1 MSTLRQC
8 LLLAVLIGSYF
19 MPNVMFAGG
28 NLSVTVKGNA
38 EPLSDAVIQLE
49 PFVGGGNLSDDMLSR
64 PIKKPLKNMRTPE
77 KGEHTFLEL
86 NAGKYRVTAYRVG
99 WKRAGTI
106 AEVIEGQTTSI
117 TIDLKNDENRIDE
130 VTVFG
135 AARREQ
141 KITEAPAAI
150 STILP
155 EDLKKA
161 QSHGQVGK
169 VLEGLQGVDVVQSGM
184 NDFNINTRGFNNS
197 INRRMLVLIDGRD
210 PSTPLLNLVEWNSFQ
225 SDLSDIK
232 SIEVVRGPGSA
243 LYGSNAYNGV
253 INITT
258 YSPKDVLGARVSVTG
273 GDFDTYRLN
282 GRYAASIGENIT
294 FKLSMGY
301 SSQRQSWVTSRDISK
316 GGTLEYPGLA
326 VDLADPPAPGTY
338 RAGMPNRILNI
349 DSLINAHK
357 NATNLYGT
365 ARVDYSLSSNERIL
379 AEIGYSYYQNEYY
392 VNQTGRILIPDVEK
406 PFARLAYNSPHFN
419 VQGHWY
425 RRNTPIPQIVMNAR
439 ATSAE
444 RSDVYVLDAQWNDNF
459 IDNKLKVILGASHE
473 YQHVNT
479 SIVGA
484 LPLLSPDNLH
494 NNFSGVY
501 GQAEYSLLDNLQLVG
516 ALRYDRSTFFTE
528 QISPKAAIVYT
539 PISGHT
545 VRGTVNRSF
554 LRPSYGDLYRRSPAG
569 GAFNFT
575 RIDSLVNALTG
586 VNKLGVTAASQWNL
600 GNPNIKPEVSMSY
613 EFGYKGVLTKELFV
627 TADIYYNRRSNF
639 ISNPLGG
646 MAPEVYSP
654 VSYGNAKADSI
665 MRAEL
670 AKGYKSQDPSF
681 NRAPIDPSRFAI
693 DPVTGKP
700 TMIITTQNIGLVNE
714 YGVELGA
721 NYYATDEV
729 LLTANYAWLGTEVEE
744 NKVSANKILP
754 NTSPHRITLGASY
767 TEQDKYDVGLQ
778 FRYVEGFQ
786 WIAGLFE
793 GSVPSYAVLN
803 LNAGY
808 NLGDVLISGH
818 NIRLG
823 VNVFNLLDRRHYQI
837 FGGTILQRYGTA
849 TLTYEF

>member
-1 MSTLRQC
+1 MSTFRQC
-8 LLLAVLIGSYF
+8 LLMAVFVCCYF
-19 MPNVMFAGG
+19 VPGVLYAGG
-28 NLSVTVKGNA
+28 NLSVTVKGNS
-38 EPLSDAVIQLE
+38 EPLVEAVIQIE
-49 PFVGGGNLSDDMLSR
+49 PFIGGGDLSDEMLAR
-64 PIKKPLKNMRTPE
+64 PIKQPIKNMRTPE
-77 KGEHTFLEL
+77 KGEHTFLDL
-86 NAGKYRVTAYRVG
+86 NAGKYRITAYRIG

-106 AEVIEGQTTSI
+106 AEVIDGKTTSI

-161 QSHGQVGK
+161 QSHGQIGK

-258 YSPKDVLGARVSVTG
+258 YSPKDVLGTRVSVTG
-273 GDFDTYRLN
+273 GEFETYRLN
-282 GRYAASIGENIT
+282 GRYAASVGDNIT

-301 SSQRQSWVTSRDISK
+301 SSQRQSWVTSRDVSK
-316 GGTLEYPGLA
+316 GGSLEYLGLA
-326 VDLADPPAPGTY
+326 PDLADLASGPAGTY

-349 DSLINAHK
+349 DSLINEHK
-357 NATNLYGT
+357 IATNIYGT
-365 ARVDYSLSSNERIL
+365 ARVDYSLSSNEKVL
-379 AEIGYSYYQNEYY
+379 AEIGYSHYGNEYF

-406 PFARLAYNSPHFN
+406 PFARLAYNSPRFN
-419 VQGHWY
+419 IQGHWY

-479 SIVGA
+479 SILGA

-494 NNFSGVY
+494 NNFSGIY
-501 GQAEYSLLDNLQLVG
+501 GQAEYSLLDNLQIVG
-516 ALRYDRSTFFTE
+516 ALRYDRSTFFNE

-539 PISGHT
+539 PVSGHT

-569 GAFNFT
+569 GAVNVAK
-575 RIDSLVNALTG
+575 IDSIVSALAG
-586 VNKLGVTAASQWNL
+586 VNKLGLTNLPQWNL
-600 GNPNIKPEVSMSY
+600 GNKEITPEVSMSY
-613 EFGYKGVLTKELFV
+613 EFGYKGIITKELFV
-627 TADIYYNRRSNF
+627 TVDAYYNRRSNF

-646 MAPEVYSP
+646 IAQDVYKP
-654 VSYGNAKADSI
+654 LTYGNAKADSI
-665 MRAEL
+665 FTAEL
-670 AKGYKSQDPSF
+670 QKQTKNGAMGI
-681 NRAPIDPSRFAI
+681 NRLSS
-693 DPVTGKP
+693 DPVTGSPALIIAP
-700 TMIITTQNIGLVNE
+700 TNIGLVNE
-714 YGVELGA
+714 YGVEFGT
-721 NYYATDEV
+721 NYYATDE
-729 LLTANYAWLGTEVEE
+729 LLVTANYAWLGTEVEE

-754 NTSPHRITLGASY
+754 NTSPHRVTLGISY
-767 TEQDKYDVGLQ
+767 KEQDTYDVGLQ

-793 GSVPSYAVLN
+793 GSVPSYAVMN

-808 NLGDVLISGH
+808 NFGDVLVTGH

-837 FGGTILQRYGTA
+837 FGGTILQRYTTA